1 MNYDLDYR
9 YRRALH
15 PDGLRT
21 IATANQAVTDAMADC
36 RRAGQPCETDPAVL
50 LLARHLGRIASGCD
64 PEFMHEADLELR
76 SRCMNR
82 IAELKTKPA
91 LVAIVRG
98 RDTFNAEEKSL
109 FHAEAKKAL
118 RSLAA
123 AAGLTPS
130 EYDLRSNIAGP
141 AVSGEAVLHTD
152 QLYIMVSK
160 TLTTPGKEVLYRTCK
175 GRQDYTGSSNSYA
188 DIAVL
193 TDPRKFLARIARET
207 GVRFPN
213 LEPQLV

>member
-50 LLARHLGRIASGCD
+50 LLARHLGRIASGFD
-64 PEFMHEADLELR
+64 PELMHEADLDLR

-98 RDTFNAEEKSL
+98 RDTFNADEKSL
-109 FHAEAKKAL
+109 FHAEAKKAHP
-118 RSLAA
+118 SLTAA
-123 AAGLTPS
+123 PDLTPT
-130 EYDLRSNIAGP
+130 EHNIP
-141 AVSGEAVLHTD
+141 
-152 QLYIMVSK
+152 SK
-160 TLTTPGKEVLYRTCK
+160 TPSPSDIISSSGNGTRTMASMTTIIHGIAIMICK
-175 GRQDYTGSSNSYA
+175 IIPMNIINIT
-188 DIAVL
+188 I
-193 TDPRKFLARIARET
+193 
-207 GVRFPN
+207 
-213 LEPQLV
+213 LVIIYSWFSV

>member
-21 IATANQAVTDAMADC
+21 IAPANQAVTDAMADC
-36 RRAGQPCETDPAVL
+36 RRAGQPGETDPAVL
-50 LLARHLGRIASGCD
+50 LLARHLGRIASGFD
-64 PEFMHEADLELR
+64 PELMHEADLDLR

-141 AVSGEAVLHTD
+141 AVRDRVSDQILREALLTVSSEWAFP
-152 QLYIMVSK
+152 VSK
-160 TLTTPGKEVLYRTCK
+160 DNAAG
-175 GRQDYTGSSNSYA
+175 YA
-188 DIAVL
+188 RDRAHKHLSLIH
-193 TDPRKFLARIARET
+193 IS
-207 GVRFPN
+207 
-213 LEPQLV
+213 EPTSTY